1 MSAKTVLV
9 VEDEQSLQDVY
20 VQILKGAGYSVVAAG
35 DGKTAFE
42 TLKGQS
48 FQLVLLDIMLPEMDG
63 LQVLEKAVKEAGLD
77 TSATVVIMLTNLPQ
91 DNLVAKAITLGARG
105 YLVKSDYTPDQLL
118 NEINGYLG

>member
-9 VEDEQSLQDVY
+9 VEDEQSLQDLY
-20 VQILKGAGYSVVAAG
+20 VQILKGAGYSVMAAG

-42 TLKGQS
+42 TLKAHKFS
-48 FQLVLLDIMLPEMDG
+48 LVLLDIMLPEMDG
-63 LQVLEKAVKEAGLD
+63 LQVLEKAVKESGLD
-77 TSATVVIMLTNLPQ
+77 TGSTVVIMLTNLPQ

-118 NEINGYLG
+118 NEIKGYMG